1 MNLGALGRD
10 DRAAAAA
17 GGFESRGPGDRVY
30 LLAAGVRVRRVYAL
44 LRAEMLEAPQPTALF
59 RVRPRATEAS
69 RSLEVGT
76 SLTRGGS
83 DAFSLLLFITWRYGK
98 RRSA

>member
-1 MNLGALGRD
+1 MNLGALGRG

-30 LLAAGVRVRRVYAL
+30 LLAAGVRVRRVYVYAL

-59 RVRPRATEAS
+59 RVRPS
-69 RSLEVGT
+69 NGGLQIS
-76 SLTRGGS
+76 RGGN
-83 DAFSLLLFITWRYGK
+83 LLNPGRERRIFITIIHYLALR
-98 RRSA
+98 